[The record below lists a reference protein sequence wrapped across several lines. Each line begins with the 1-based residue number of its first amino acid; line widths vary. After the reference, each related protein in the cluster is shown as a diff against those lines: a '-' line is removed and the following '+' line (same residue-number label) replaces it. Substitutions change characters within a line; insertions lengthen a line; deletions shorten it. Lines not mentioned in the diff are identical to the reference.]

1 MYFLEKK
8 QIKNCNIFC
17 NLHFSVGKVIVCPN
31 QLRTPSTGPELN
43 VAIKHIIMVD
53 PTGYFTPHLTLMLT
67 RVKSRL
73 ILAADY
79 GRVWWELPD
88 LPVASR
94 PPVSG
99 CNKSKLAV
107 KCWCHC
113 KQSRPP
119 ARQGHAVINHQKP
132 YMIWRKFQMFLIYL
146 VFTFKNLKCISEF

>member
-1 MYFLEKK
+1 M
-8 QIKNCNIFC
+8 
-17 NLHFSVGKVIVCPN
+17 FSLKL
-31 QLRTPSTGPELN
+31 QDSL
-43 VAIKHIIMVD
+43 IICALA
-53 PTGYFTPHLTLMLT
+53 GYFTTHLTLMLT

-146 VFTFKNLKCISEF
+146 VFTFKGLKCISEFKCNRWKQRIVRISAISFRFWETS